1 MKKQILFYYKLFFAG
16 GTEHSILK
24 LVKKLYNNFDIIV
37 AYDEEETSGLV
48 LDEISKY
55 AKIINLNDISSVNVD
70 VCIWCSHSRQG
81 SFEDFSKKVIANRYL
96 YWCHLI
102 LFETFPNLEFYD
114 DLMENIEKF
123 ICISNT
129 VKKDIVSKYP
139 KLESKCEVIENYL
152 DVEEI
157 LEKSNQSV
165 EFDIDNKKINIISVS
180 RIAEDKRFS

>member
-1 MKKQILFYYKLFFAG
+1 M
-16 GTEHSILK
+16 
-24 LVKKLYNNFDIIV
+24 
-37 AYDEEETSGLV
+37 
-48 LDEISKY
+48 
-55 AKIINLNDISSVNVD
+55 
-70 VCIWCSHSRQG
+70 
-81 SFEDFSKKVIANRYL
+81 
-96 YWCHLI
+96 I

-123 ICISNT
+123 ICVSNT